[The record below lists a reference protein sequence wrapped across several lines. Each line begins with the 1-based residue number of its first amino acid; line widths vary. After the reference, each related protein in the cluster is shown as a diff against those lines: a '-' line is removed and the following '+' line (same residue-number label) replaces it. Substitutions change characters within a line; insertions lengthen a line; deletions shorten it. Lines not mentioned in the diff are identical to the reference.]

1 MRVSDKAIVLQCIKR
16 GDNKFILKLF
26 TQQNGLITAAATVG
40 KSPSS
45 KIKSSHIMPLSL
57 IDAEFIL
64 KQNKEIQ
71 QLTETSG
78 YHSNPGISQALSKLS
93 IAQFINELLIKCL
106 KEQQPNSH
114 LYIFIETC
122 LKFLNDSEEDF
133 VNLHL
138 YFMMELTK
146 YLGFEPQN
154 NFSVQESFFDC
165 RNGNYTSMSLAFPL
179 GLGKEDSIL
188 FSEFLKINSLKTKL
202 SNVQRR
208 TLLDILLAYYRL
220 HIPGFNEIRS
230 LEVLKEVMKG

>member
-1 MRVSDKAIVLQCIKR
+1 M
-16 GDNKFILKLF
+16 
-26 TQQNGLITAAATVG
+26 
-40 KSPSS
+40 
-45 KIKSSHIMPLSL
+45 
-57 IDAEFIL
+57 
-64 KQNKEIQ
+64 
-71 QLTETSG
+71 
-78 YHSNPGISQALSKLS
+78 
-93 IAQFINELLIKCL
+93 
-106 KEQQPNSH
+106 
-114 LYIFIETC
+114 
-122 LKFLNDSEEDF
+122 KFLNDSEEDF